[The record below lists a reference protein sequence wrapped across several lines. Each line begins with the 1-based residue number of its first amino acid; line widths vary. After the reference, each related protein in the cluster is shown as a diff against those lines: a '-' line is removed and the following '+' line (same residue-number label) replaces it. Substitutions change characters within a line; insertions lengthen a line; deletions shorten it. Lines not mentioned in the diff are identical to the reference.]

1 MSTDPDAVSRIN
13 KTILAEISAALR
25 DLRFGTV
32 TITVHDSRIAQIEV
46 SEKKR
51 FDNLWKF
58 EKGGGI

>member
-1 MSTDPDAVSRIN
+1 MSNDPDVITAIN
-13 KTILAEISAALR
+13 KTILMEISAALR
-25 DLRFGTV
+25 NLKFGTV

-51 FDNLWKF
+51 FDNHWRF